1 MTPQPKALRF
11 LRRSWDTVTVATT
24 VAILFAMSLSLG
36 RTAGW
41 IPRIVLAI
49 TFALVVVQL
58 VVEYREIGPA
68 HGGSQPARL
77 RPMRPTGPVVVVL
90 WIAGLMLAVL
100 LLGTIVGSVAFCL
113 AYQRWHAHESWRT
126 SVVIATVLG
135 VFVKIIFGQLL
146 HAQLH
151 AGWLWALL

>member
-1 MTPQPKALRF
+1 MNPQPKVLRF

-24 VAILFAMSLSLG
+24 VAVLFAMSLPLG

-49 TFALVVVQL
+49 TFVLVVLQL
-58 VVEYREIGPA
+58 VIEYREIGPA
-68 HGGSQPARL
+68 HAGSRPVRL
-77 RPMRPTGPVVVVL
+77 RPMRPTGPIVVVL

-126 SVVIATVLG
+126 SLVIAAALG
-135 VFVKIIFGQLL
+135 LFVQLIFGQLL
-146 HAQLH
+146 HAQLQ
-151 AGWLWALL
+151 AGWLRTLL